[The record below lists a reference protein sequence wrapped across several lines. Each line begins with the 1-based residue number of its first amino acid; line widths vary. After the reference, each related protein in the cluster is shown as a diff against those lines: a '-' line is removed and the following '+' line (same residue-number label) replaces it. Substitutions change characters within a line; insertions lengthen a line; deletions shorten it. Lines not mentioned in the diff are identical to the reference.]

1 MELYLVSLITA
12 MEVLWAKFLIMIP
25 LTWRLTSEISS
36 LTAESVAY
44 PTIGVILLGGISDRT
59 RRNPLH
65 TSAGFAYTGLDYDI
79 DVHTRIYAAKGQPS
93 GSINGEP
100 VKFSQSNRSPFHVLN
115 KYAPLIFRK
124 FGITDNEISLS
135 FSSTNRKILSG
146 SSDAGAAA
154 IGAGI
159 QSLSGGTVSHKDL
172 ESDLR
177 AISESAA
184 RSLYGGLSV
193 TWVNGGE
200 ISTERI
206 LDPEAFND
214 YVIVGCRFNVP
225 RNPSDRIH
233 ENVVHSPDYSRRIE
247 STREKGQVLVKLA
260 EDRDIEGIFELAHH
274 DTDEYHTLIESV
286 GVHVITERMRAL
298 MTWVNEMRKENWLT
312 YIVTGGSNVFVTVRK
327 KDLANVLPLIS
338 GKCDEIDLLKV
349 SGEAHTI

>member
-1 MELYLVSLITA
+1 M
-12 MEVLWAKFLIMIP
+12 
-25 LTWRLTSEISS
+25 TSEISS
-36 LTAESVAY
+36 ISAESVAY
-44 PTIGVILLGGISDRT
+44 PTIGVILLGGVSDHV

-79 DVHTRIYAAKGQPS
+79 DVHTRIYASRGQPS
-93 GSINGEP
+93 GSINGEQ
-100 VKFSQSNRSPFHVLN
+100 VRFSQSNRSPFHVLN
-115 KYAPLIFRK
+115 KYAPMIFRK
-124 FGITDNEISLS
+124 FGITDDEITLS

-159 QSLSGGTVSHKDL
+159 QSLSGGAIPNKEL

-200 ISTERI
+200 IITERI
-206 LDPEAFND
+206 LGPDAFKD

-233 ENVVHSPDYSRRIE
+233 ENVVHSPDYGKRIE
-247 STREKGQVLVKLA
+247 STRKKGSILAKLA
-260 EDRDIEGIFELAHH
+260 EDRNIEGIFELAHQ
-274 DTDEYHTLIESV
+274 DTEEYHALIESV

-298 MTWVNEMRKENWLT
+298 MSLVNDLRNEYWLT
-312 YIVTGGSNVFVTVRK
+312 YIVTGGSNVFVTMRK
-327 KDLANVLPLIS
+327 KDLTHILPLIS

-349 SGEAHTI
+349 SGEAHIV